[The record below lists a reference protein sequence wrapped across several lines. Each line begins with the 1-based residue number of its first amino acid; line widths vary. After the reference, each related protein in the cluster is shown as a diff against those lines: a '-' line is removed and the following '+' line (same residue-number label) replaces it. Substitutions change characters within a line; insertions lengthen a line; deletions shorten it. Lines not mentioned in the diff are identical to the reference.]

1 MNSILQNYRELLS
14 LTQTLILSDFTSSS
28 SFPTDLETYDFFKQ
42 FITPRQIKKE
52 NSTYQVMQTQS
63 PNQNFHTPPPSILQK
78 VKVPIELPQPQLIQS
93 QKIRESLPPSAIYS
107 KNKKQD
113 SVLKLEPFAESKQID
128 YNSLKLEF
136 KNLFP
141 NLILQDSV
149 PDDSEARKINQQW
162 KNQSLSPQ
170 VILLFFDETPEQKD
184 FLQKVTDAITQKIA
198 PASLF
203 SAYTIE
209 KQNKWENMFKIQGI
223 KLIIAPDYGIYLLPG
238 LMHHYREF
246 QRTLGGIPI
255 LLLTDISLYLK
266 QPSLKTALWQ
276 AICSNFDKK

>member
-1 MNSILQNYRELLS
+1 MNSILQDYRELLS
-14 LTQTLILSDFTSSS
+14 LTQTLILSEFTPTS

-42 FITPRQIKKE
+42 FTAHKQVNKG
-52 NSTYQVMQTQS
+52 NSTFQIVQ
-63 PNQNFHTPPPSILQK
+63 NQNPPKNFQAQAPVPQK
-78 VKVPIELPQPQLIQS
+78 ANTPIEEIQKPEHLQV
-93 QKIRESLPPSAIYS
+93 QKIAESLPPSSIYS
-107 KNKKQD
+107 KNKSQN
-113 SVLKLEPFAESKQID
+113 SILKLEPITEPKQLD
-128 YNSLKLEF
+128 YNSLKVEF

-141 NLILQDSV
+141 NLVLQDSI

-170 VILLFFDETPEQKD
+170 VILLFFDETPDQKA
-184 FLQKVTDAITQKIA
+184 FLQKVTDAITQKLV

-203 SAYTIE
+203 SAYAIE
-209 KQNKWENMFKIQGI
+209 KQNKWENMFKIQGV
-223 KLIIAPDYGIYLLPG
+223 KLIIAPDYGIYLLPS

-266 QPSLKTALWQ
+266 QPSLKAALWQ